1 MEPICIELLYGKI
14 SQILHCL
21 GLCRKNPNKGVFV
34 GLSLVL
40 KVHLFWFWFGRKI
53 SGKKEEKK
61 KSHSCFL
68 LDTPL
73 PRRRSVRLGELEA

>member
-21 GLCRKNPNKGVFV
+21 GLCRKNPYKGVFV

-61 KSHSCFL
+61 KIPIHVFCS
-68 LDTPL
+68 TPL
-73 PRRRSVRLGELEA
+73 CLGEGLFA